1 VEQRAFSGLGQ
12 SFVRYVCARGE
23 GLPRHQHDVDHLT
36 IVAAGRIV
44 ARTDERSLER
54 GPDDAPIIFRAGR
67 FHEIEA
73 LEDGTVVLNVFS
85 GTASP

>member
-1 VEQRAFSGLGQ
+1 VEQHSFAALGQ

-44 ARTDERSLER
+44 ARADARVVER
-54 GPDDAPIIFRAGR
+54 GPTDPPILFRAGR
-67 FHEIEA
+67 AHEVEA
-73 LEDGTVVLNVFS
+73 LEDGTVFINVFS
-85 GTASP
+85 GAGT

>member
-1 VEQRAFSGLGQ
+1 VQTRVFSGIGCTFQ
-12 SFVRYVCARGE
+12 RYALMRGE
-23 GLPRHQHDVDHLT
+23 RIDRHQHDVDHLT
-36 IVAAGRIV
+36 IIAAGRAV